1 MHFEIKD
8 YGTVIFRYVMGLCIF
23 AMLATIG
30 LYAYLGTFSRYLG
43 DDYCETMVFK
53 NSSLI
58 SAVLNRYEDGQWR
71 AANRYSNLLFVG
83 VAESLFGSKNIEII
97 PVVFILLWGIGLV
110 YLVQQ
115 ARKLA
120 GIQWHISMDIF
131 LGAALAFFSML
142 EAPNRF
148 QMFYW
153 RSSMATHFAPLVF
166 LNFLIGFL
174 LSKARSTRETP
185 PSLWIIVGLFFAS
198 FMIGGFSEPPVT
210 VMIVGSGLG
219 LAYTWFFVK
228 NKMRRTLLSLI
239 AAFFA
244 GAVSALIV
252 MAVSPAVSTLDR
264 ITPSFVEWLQ
274 RTTQYTYLF
283 LIDAIKTLP
292 LPSLLSVIFS
302 AIVVFMIYRNKGNS
316 NIINVRVNR
325 NIALALPFILILLI
339 AAGFSTSAYGQSY
352 PVARARFF
360 AHYLI
365 TITLVFEGALLGMW
379 LSRVKWKFFDVAHL
393 EYPSI
398 LILLILAVYPFRAGL
413 QVILEIPEYR
423 ARAEK
428 WDTRE
433 TQINKLI
440 AQGKTDL
447 MIVQLDGVDGV
458 KELDSSADHWVNI
471 CAAQYYEVNSIRAV
485 SPR

>member
-1 MHFEIKD
+1 
-8 YGTVIFRYVMGLCIF
+8 
-23 AMLATIG
+23 
-30 LYAYLGTFSRYLG
+30 
-43 DDYCETMVFK
+43 
-53 NSSLI
+53 
-58 SAVLNRYEDGQWR
+58 
-71 AANRYSNLLFVG
+71 
-83 VAESLFGSKNIEII
+83 
-97 PVVFILLWGIGLV
+97 
-110 YLVQQ
+110 
-115 ARKLA
+115 
-120 GIQWHISMDIF
+120 
-131 LGAALAFFSML
+131 
-142 EAPNRF
+142 
-148 QMFYW
+148 
-153 RSSMATHFAPLVF
+153 
-166 LNFLIGFL
+166 
-174 LSKARSTRETP
+174 
-185 PSLWIIVGLFFAS
+185 
-198 FMIGGFSEPPVT
+198 
-210 VMIVGSGLG
+210 
-219 LAYTWFFVK
+219 
-228 NKMRRTLLSLI
+228 
-239 AAFFA
+239 
-244 GAVSALIV
+244 
-252 MAVSPAVSTLDR
+252 
-264 ITPSFVEWLQ
+264 
-274 RTTQYTYLF
+274 
-283 LIDAIKTLP
+283 
-292 LPSLLSVIFS
+292 
-302 AIVVFMIYRNKGNS
+302 
-316 NIINVRVNR
+316 
-325 NIALALPFILILLI
+325 LPFILILLI

-471 CAAQYYEVNSIRAV
+471 CAAQYYEINSIRAV